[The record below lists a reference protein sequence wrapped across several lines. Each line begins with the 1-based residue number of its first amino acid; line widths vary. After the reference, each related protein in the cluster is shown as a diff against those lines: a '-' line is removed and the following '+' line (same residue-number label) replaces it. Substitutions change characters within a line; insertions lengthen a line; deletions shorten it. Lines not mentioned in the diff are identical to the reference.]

1 MVQDAKLLLGTTIPY
16 RRVMLQVLAPQLW
29 IQLPANVP
37 GKAADDGPGIWV
49 AATHLTDPD
58 GLAQF

>member
-1 MVQDAKLLLGTTIPY
+1 
-16 RRVMLQVLAPQLW
+16 MLQVLAPQLW

-37 GKAADDGPGIWV
+37 AKAADDGPGIWV